1 MRYRL
6 RKLKMNDWLHRKR
19 TDVSFS
25 QFIRS
30 WQAFSVFLHIY
41 KLTCTNT
48 GGAPP
53 EENEKHDR
61 KHFYLAIRNEMFV
74 HRMLRPRN
82 RCFSALY
89 LFFSLRL
96 RGGNICAIVSG
107 VQNQSF
113 YPIFFFLR
121 ISHLLVR
128 AVQYGTCCSAFHT
141 ARAGMAGPMKRAYWA
156 KLLIRH
162 STSQSD
168 SRGLCFFSL
177 SLPFDSIFGWRLIVV
192 PFVWCAAR
200 DKTASHVNQ
209 GSSAAAAIGKEWTST
224 SQFEIS
230 LPDADDKPVV
240 WALVVVR
247 RAATGFLLRLETFE
261 YSNTRSV
268 WKKGGVWT
276 ANGMCV
282 EIHRPSS
289 NQQTWNYKFSDE
301 LNAEC
306 EMRKNQRSPCS
317 PEIKISFETPV
328 PFSERCRPIPI
339 FGIEYR

>member
-1 MRYRL
+1 MTGYTENVRMYL
-6 RKLKMNDWLHRKR
+6 SHNLFGPDKLLVCFYTFINWHAQTQEERRPKKMKN
-19 TDVSFS
+19 TIGNI
-25 QFIRS
+25 FIWPFVTRCLCIACS
-30 WQAFSVFLHIY
+30 GREIAVF
-41 KLTCTNT
+41 
-48 GGAPP
+48 
-53 EENEKHDR
+53 R
-61 KHFYLAIRNEMFV
+61 
-74 HRMLRPRN
+74 
-82 RCFSALY
+82 RCIC
-89 LFFSLRL
+89 FFSLRL

-113 YPIFFFLR
+113 YPIFFFADLT
-121 ISHLLVR
+121 SV
-128 AVQYGTCCSAFHT
+128 GTCGAIWHMLQCISYCT
-141 ARAGMAGPMKRAYWA
+141 CWDGWA
-156 KLLIRH
+156 NETSILSEITY
-162 STSQSD
+162 STFTSQSD